1 MATVSKWTPFG
12 VALDITATGGT
23 VTRTSAT
30 TYTVKINVSWE
41 TYYSGAQTNYGMT
54 AASGGVTHTISAFTG
69 AKRSSGSGSFTGT
82 YSISGNGSA
91 TKTITVTFKNY
102 EEDFHKKLDQSFYNN
117 MKYTCYNSFEECDT
131 LADKFLHRIFTIQNL
146 LEHYVNNENDKY
158 LKNEIKNFHTL
169 GMVIINYFLSE
180 DLLRYMELATR
191 DQTTERYNNP
201 QLFQQ
206 LSEFANFYLSET
218 NEYNKMYNETIN
230 KKSEVKQLKKT
241 LAKSNQE

>member
-1 MATVSKWTPFG
+1 MKDLKEKMFGTDLLIQYIHFPEYKEIYTMMKPDFSKIASTKNKKQIEDNILEFQDRTRLFIAEYHFLKSIG
-12 VALDITATGGT
+12 LEEKIQDITN
-23 VTRTSAT
+23 
-30 TYTVKINVSWE
+30 YTLN
-41 TYYSGAQTNYGMT
+41 
-54 AASGGVTHTISAFTG
+54 
-69 AKRSSGSGSFTGT
+69 
-82 YSISGNGSA
+82 
-91 TKTITVTFKNY
+91 FKNY

-131 LADKFLHRIFTIQNL
+131 LADKLLHRIFTIQNL

-191 DQTTERYNNP
+191 DQTTERYNNS

-230 KKSEVKQLKKT
+230 KKSEVKQFKKT